1 MARGLRPLSD
11 RLHRCEV
18 FPSIAD
24 GEMKF
29 HWRLK
34 APNYVIIAGSV
45 QGRGYLNERDATTMF
60 ESILELRHTD
70 VEIIHLADLQPH
82 NRRIDDL

>member
-1 MARGLRPLSD
+1 VSD
-11 RLHRCEV
+11 RLHRVEL
-18 FPSIAD
+18 FPSD
-24 GEMKF
+24 SSGETRY